1 MKIKQYTGLGV
12 SLVLIGALVFLPGY
26 FSKLKSKSES
36 EAGLARQSYQ
46 EICQVA
52 EGCRLMTDSGQID
65 LNIKPASLPK
75 LEPLDIEVRLEGMS
89 ADKVTMEFLG
99 RDMPM
104 GLAPFPLYK
113 QSSFLGPSVYSG
125 VGNLTFCTVDKNM
138 TWMARLV
145 IESDSV
151 VTTVVFELES

>member
-26 FSKLKSKSES
+26 FKQES
-36 EAGLARQSYQ
+36 ETAQAGQTYQ
-46 EICQVA
+46 EKCQVA
-52 EGCRLMTDSGQID
+52 EGCRLTTDSGQID
-65 LNIKPASLPK
+65 LEIKPSSLPK
-75 LEPLDIEVRLEGMS
+75 LEPLDIEVRLEGVS
-89 ADKVTMEFLG
+89 ADKITMEFQG

-125 VGNLTFCTVDKNM
+125 VGNLTFCTVDKKM
-138 TWMARLV
+138 TWLARLV
-145 IESDSV
+145 IESGSV

>member
-12 SLVLIGALVFLPGY
+12 SLVLMAALVFLPSY
-26 FSKLKSKSES
+26 FKSKSET
-36 EAGLARQSYQ
+36 ELAQQSYQ
-46 EICQVA
+46 KKCLVA
-52 EGCRLMTDSGQID
+52 EGCRLMTGDRHIE
-65 LNIKPASLPK
+65 LNIKPSSLPK
-75 LEPLDIEVRLEGMS
+75 LEPLDIEVRLEGVP
-89 ADKVTMEFLG
+89 ADKVTMEFFG

-113 QSSFLGPSVYSG
+113 QPSLLGPSIYSG
-125 VGNLTFCTVDKNM
+125 IGNLAFCTVDKKM
-138 TWMARLV
+138 TWLARLV